1 MRASTSI
8 MLFTSLVVPSLAFA
22 QFSGCDAKRQSIE
35 SEIAYAQSHGNAS
48 RVRGLQT
55 ALAEV
60 TAHCTDA
67 SLQSAAN
74 KKVVKARDEVA
85 ERSPASQG
93 PGQERGK
100 DRGPPAQARRR
111 ACRARAGV
119 DQRGEVARSI

>member
-8 MLFTSLVVPSLAFA
+8 LLFTSLVVPSLAFA
-22 QFSGCDAKRQSIE
+22 QSSGCDAKRQSIE
-35 SEIAYAQSHGNAS
+35 SEIAYAQSHDNAS

-74 KKVVKARDEVA
+74 KKVAKARDEVA
-85 ERSPASQG
+85 ENERDLQQAKDQG
-93 PGQERGK
+93 KSAAKIADRQRKLDDAHAELEQALINAGK
-100 DRGPPAQARRR
+100 
-111 ACRARAGV
+111 
-119 DQRGEVARSI
+119 